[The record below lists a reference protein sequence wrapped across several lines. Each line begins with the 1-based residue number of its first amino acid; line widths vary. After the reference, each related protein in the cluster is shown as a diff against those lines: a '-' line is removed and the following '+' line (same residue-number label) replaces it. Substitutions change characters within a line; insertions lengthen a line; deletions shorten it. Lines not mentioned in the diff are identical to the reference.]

1 MDSSSFVMI
10 LLHLAFEKNLK
21 VDFLLFRVVEDNMG
35 VVFHFAFVLVGT
47 SLQSLGFVA
56 ELVEKI
62 VY

>member
-1 MDSSSFVMI
+1 MDSLSFVII

-35 VVFHFAFVLVGT
+35 VVFHFAFVLVDT
-47 SLQSLGFVA
+47 IVQSLGFVV